1 MTRELTRTEGLFV
14 GGSGGAAVA
23 GAIKYA
29 KAHDRAG
36 LKILVF
42 LCDGGN
48 KYVSKIFNDE
58 WMRENG
64 FLDDQP
70 GLGTVRDLLA
80 AKGRQEMVTATTASK
95 VKDVIEQ
102 MKRLSISQIP
112 VVERGKLRGIVAEV
126 DLLRHLVTGMKRLD
140 SPIGDLAEGDYATV
154 SPDTKIEL
162 VQAALG
168 DARVAIVTDRE
179 EVKGIVTKI
188 DLIDFLARQ
197 PKSATTP
204 PPAMVK
210 TGKAKAAAPAS
221 KKNGKNGAHK
231 AKKAAAPK
239 GKAKARARA

>member
-29 KAHDRAG
+29 RAHDRAG
-36 LKILVF
+36 FKILVF

-48 KYVSKIFNDE
+48 KYVSKIFNDD

-64 FLDDQP
+64 FLEDQP
-70 GLGTVRDLLA
+70 GLGTVRDLLV
-80 AKGRQEMVTATTASK
+80 AKGRAEMVTATTQSK
-95 VKDVIEQ
+95 VREVIDT
-102 MKRLSISQIP
+102 MKRMSISQIP
-112 VVERGKLRGIVAEV
+112 VVEKGKLRGIVSEV

-162 VQAALG
+162 VQAALA
-168 DARVAIVTDRE
+168 DAKVAIVTDHDA
-179 EVKGIVTKI
+179 VLGIVTKI

-197 PKSATTP
+197 PSKGASAA
-204 PPAMVK
+204 PPAM
-210 TGKAKAAAPAS
+210 TRAP
-221 KKNGKNGAHK
+221 KKNGTAKAKKNGAAK
-231 AKKAAAPK
+231 AKPVAK
-239 GKAKARARA
+239 GKTKARARA